1 MILKVNNLENK
12 IIDQKGYF
20 KFFTTGKCKIQRVD
34 FYKNQIE
41 TIFAIIFFVLYFFK
55 DVINIIFIY
64 DLKIK

>member
-34 FYKNQIE
+34 FYKN
-41 TIFAIIFFVLYFFK
+41 
-55 DVINIIFIY
+55 
-64 DLKIK
+64 